1 MPCARFFTDWVLVSK
16 PEHQSVNIWIEGVVV
31 ENLDVQVPRLEVIGG
46 HKRDARREVVG
57 DLSQH
62 FSQLTRFERVMAG
75 VERRQK
81 LAKDQLC
88 GGLARAR
95 AKTGTQTL
103 RHTFASSFPSRLC
116 AKLAPMVK
124 WRRRG

>member
-1 MPCARFFTDWVLVSK
+1 MIYHNTSVS
-16 PEHQSVNIWIEGVVV
+16 S
-31 ENLDVQVPRLEVIGG
+31 R
-46 HKRDARREVVG
+46 
-57 DLSQH
+57 DLS
-62 FSQLTRFERVMAG
+62 VAAG

-81 LAKDQLC
+81 LAKEQLC
-88 GGLARAR
+88 GGFVPRAQGQ
-95 AKTGTQTL
+95 TGTQIL